1 MLAILSFVVL
11 LTYLLGPIYVFVLFL
26 SLQFN
31 YLFAYI
37 LGNDNINQRT
47 SVFPFFFSE
56 FSNLVIVFMFRN
68 YKNDA

>member
-47 SVFPFFFSE
+47 SVFPFFF
-56 FSNLVIVFMFRN
+56 
-68 YKNDA
+68 

>member
-1 MLAILSFVVL
+1 MLAILSFVIL

-37 LGNDNINQRT
+37 VGNDNINQKT
-47 SVFPFFFSE
+47 SVFPYFF
-56 FSNLVIVFMFRN
+56 
-68 YKNDA
+68 